1 MKNNIKKIALI
12 FLGSLISFFFVVNS
26 VFVCNAQNL
35 SNWQDNLQTG
45 GGMAGFDTNL
55 ETPEPF
61 ISVIIKTALSFL
73 GVLFLIL
80 MIYGGFLWM
89 TARGNEEQVTK
100 SKNLIIAAVIGLIIV
115 LASYAISS
123 FVVGSLSEEALDF
136 I

>member
-1 MKNNIKKIALI
+1 MKGNIKLSLRTNIK
-12 FLGSLISFFFVVNS
+12 FL
-26 VFVCNAQNL
+26 
-35 SNWQDNLQTG
+35 
-45 GGMAGFDTNL
+45 GMAGFDTNL

-100 SKNLIIAAVIGLIIV
+100 SKNLIIAAVIGLVIV

-123 FVVGSLSEEALDF
+123 FVVSSLSEEALDF